1 MSKWTIN
8 KQVVMLST
16 RTGVKNN
23 YPRVYSKGNKYTV
36 KTLRKDPNGNMHY
49 VFTDGGKIVLKS
61 TKGVFKYTSGYVDPA
76 HMTTQA
82 LADRKAEKA
91 KKAEEAKKKKE
102 TGSTTSNDKATDD
115 GETNEAGEEAEEV
128 NEALAADLK
137 EIGMS
142 SFEKMLLASGDY
154 VRMPEKGREV
164 FKLDKDGNPIE
175 TTTDFTKFN
184 EDIDSIH
191 DSKYGGT
198 ITKLMQNL
206 DGIHGVPYQ
215 FLQTADRRT
224 DGFKIGRVYKQQIMD
239 NVPLLLLTPG
249 VPKFMD
255 DFDDDTRDDILTA
268 MGKKGSDVILDQ
280 LVGDEH
286 GLYYTFKYK
295 FAEYFDYVNTM
306 LNAMANLLGI
316 GDMEFRG
323 KKLDT
328 FKWQHFANKDT
339 KGVFTSHQSIPFY
352 IEAQSQVSEAFSN
365 ATGES
370 QLADNVNTVSTY
382 AKEIQFLIGGVGGAQ
397 FNKLIT
403 ETLDKSLTG
412 LSNTIS
418 SFEKI
423 MPTRIMNKL
432 MGGFGTLAVGGKI
445 IFPEIWQ
452 DSNYS
457 KSQDVTMKF
466 TSPSGDPFSIYI
478 NVLVPLI
485 HILAMVA
492 PRSMGANGYQSPYI
506 VRAWYKGSFSTDL
519 GMIDNLSISRGDKG
533 KWNKDGL
540 PLQIEVSLSIKDL
553 YGMISVSK
561 RDGALK
567 FDLVQNPLLLS
578 YLSTLCGINS
588 YKPDLLRTYD
598 LYMTSV
604 KNIPSDLI
612 NSIFDSTVENLTNLF
627 NLENPKLLPTLTYAG
642 YMSLINNFKPSK
654 KAEIDEEQD
663 KINPNLP
670 DGFEGLAR
678 KDGETDE
685 EYALRVYAA
694 LEDHNIKDVRKKYYE
709 SVIDSVG
716 ELNKEGAKYGLEPI
730 DILTP
735 EKFAEKT
742 TNPTN
747 DAYTEYISAKID
759 NYKHEIAWEKYL
771 IDNSPENID
780 STLEKEKKEK
790 EEREKKE
797 KEKPKK

>member
-1 MSKWTIN
+1 
-8 KQVVMLST
+8 MLTS
-16 RTGVKNN
+16 RTGVKDG
-23 YPRVYSKGNKYTV
+23 YPRVFTKGNKYTV
-36 KTLRKDPNGNMHY
+36 KTLRKEPNGNMHY
-49 VFTDGGKIVLKS
+49 VFKDGAKMVLKS

-76 HMTTQA
+76 HMTAQA

-102 TGSTTSNDKATDD
+102 KGETGSTTSNEKATDD

-154 VRMPEKGREV
+154 VRMPDKGREV
-164 FKLDKDGNPIE
+164 FKYDKDGNPIE
-175 TTTDFTKFN
+175 VTTDFTKFN

-215 FLQTADRRT
+215 FLQTADKRT

-339 KGVFTSHQSIPFY
+339 KGVFTSHQSVPFY

-612 NSIFDSTVENLTNLF
+612 NSIFDSTVENMTNLF
-627 NLENPKLLPTLTYAG
+627 NFENPKLLPTLTYAG

-654 KAEIDEEQD
+654 KAEIDEEED

-670 DGFEGLAR
+670 DGFKGLER
-678 KDGETDE
+678 KEGETDE
-685 EYALRVYAA
+685 EYALRVYAE
-694 LEDHNIKDVRKKYYE
+694 LEDHNIKDVRKKYFE
-709 SVIDSVG
+709 SIKK
-716 ELNKEGAKYGLEPI
+716 ETATLAKEGKDLGLTEFSPWSP
-730 DILTP
+730 D
-735 EKFAEKT
+735 KFAEKVK
-742 TNPTN
+742 NPSNEAYQQYIN
-747 DAYTEYISAKID
+747 DYIT
-759 NYKHEIAWEKYL
+759 NYKYEVDYAKAELQYKKEQEEKWAKE
-771 IDNSPENID
+771 DKEAA
-780 STLEKEKKEK
+780 EKEKKEK